1 MLHKLLGLLLLSS
14 AFTFAQAPAI
24 PDTPAGH
31 ALAAWL
37 DAFNNGDRGKIEAYI
52 KKYDPSENADGMM
65 GFHNQTGGFNLLSID
80 SSQPLVIKF
89 HVREKNGTTV
99 ALGSL
104 NIKEATAGTVEN
116 LGLRAIPP
124 GAKEEDITLDAARRK
139 AVIDG
144 AIAQLK
150 ENYIYS
156 DGAQKMADAV
166 LAHEKAGDYDKI
178 TDGSTFA
185 TKLTDDMRAVS
196 HDRHLH
202 VNYAPFKIPPE
213 HESGPSPEDEAR
225 FRKELEH
232 QNCGWDKVEILPG
245 NIGYVKFDEFA
256 PPEWCGS
263 TVVAAMGFLAHTGAI
278 IFDLRQNGGGDP
290 KMVDMVVS
298 YLFDKETHINDLY
311 YRHGDK
317 TTQYWTLPYVPGT
330 RLATQPVYVLT
341 SKRTFSG
348 GEEFCYDLKTQ
359 KRATLVGETTGGG
372 AHPVSGHRID
382 DHFQIGVPEGRPIN
396 PVTQKDWE
404 GTGVEPDVAVKA
416 DDALTTAEKL
426 AGDKL
431 REAREKE
438 SKKEGKKDQ

>member
-1 MLHKLLGLLLLSS
+1 MLRKLLAFVLLSS
-14 AFTFAQAPAI
+14 AFTFAQTPSI

-37 DAFNNGDRGKIEAYI
+37 EAFNSGDRGKIDAYI
-52 KKYDPSENADGMM
+52 KKYEPSENADGMM
-65 GFHNQTGGFNLLSID
+65 GFHNQTGGFNLLTID
-80 SSQPLVIKF
+80 SSEPLVIKF
-89 HVREKNGTTV
+89 HVREKNSTTV

-104 NIKEATAGTVEN
+104 NIKDATAGTVEN

-124 GAKEEDITLDAARRK
+124 GTKEEDITLDAARRK
-139 AVIDG
+139 SAIDG

-150 ENYIYS
+150 EYYIYPEI
-156 DGAQKMADAV
+156 AQQMADAV
-166 LAHEKAGDYDKI
+166 LAHQKAGDYDKI
-178 TDGSTFA
+178 TDGSEFA
-185 TKLTDDMRAVS
+185 SRLTDDMRAVS

-213 HESGPSPEDEAR
+213 HDSGPSPEDEAR

-256 PPEWCGS
+256 PPDWCGS
-263 TVVAAMGFLAHTGAI
+263 TVVAAMGFLAHTDAV

-298 YLFDKETHINDLY
+298 YLFDKEIHINDLY
-311 YRHGDK
+311 FRHGDK

-404 GTGVEPDVAVKA
+404 GTGVTPDVEVKA
-416 DDALTTAEKL
+416 DEALTTAEKL

-431 REAREKE
+431 RETREKE
-438 SKKEGKKDQ
+438 SKKGQ

>member
-1 MLHKLLGLLLLSS
+1 MLRKLLAFVFLSS
-14 AFTFAQAPAI
+14 AFTFAQTPSI

-37 DAFNNGDRGKIEAYI
+37 EAFNSGDRGKIDAYI
-52 KKYDPSENADGMM
+52 KKYEPSENADGMM
-65 GFHNQTGGFNLLSID
+65 GFHNQTGGFNLLTID
-80 SSQPLVIKF
+80 SSEPLVIKF
-89 HVREKNGTTV
+89 HVREKNSTTV

-104 NIKEATAGTVEN
+104 NIKDATAGTVEN

-124 GAKEEDITLDAARRK
+124 GTKEEDITLDAARRK
-139 AVIDG
+139 SAIDG

-150 ENYIYS
+150 EYYIYPEI
-156 DGAQKMADAV
+156 AQQMADAV
-166 LAHEKAGDYDKI
+166 LAHQKAGDYDKI
-178 TDGSTFA
+178 TDGSEFA
-185 TKLTDDMRAVS
+185 SRLTDDMRAVS

-213 HESGPSPEDEAR
+213 HDSGPSPEDEAR

-256 PPEWCGS
+256 PPDWCGS
-263 TVVAAMGFLAHTGAI
+263 TVVAAMGFLAHTDAV

-311 YRHGDK
+311 FRHGDK

-404 GTGVEPDVAVKA
+404 GTGVTPDVEVKA
-416 DDALTTAEKL
+416 DEALTTAEKL

-431 REAREKE
+431 RETREKE
-438 SKKEGKKDQ
+438 SKKGQ